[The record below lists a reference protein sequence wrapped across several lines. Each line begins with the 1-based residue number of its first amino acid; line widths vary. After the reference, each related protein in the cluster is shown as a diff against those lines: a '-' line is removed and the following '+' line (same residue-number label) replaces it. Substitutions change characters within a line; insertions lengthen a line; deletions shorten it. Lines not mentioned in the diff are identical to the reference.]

1 MPDTPA
7 VDQHVGTG
15 LDITGGPTMKKYF
28 VACFVSSL
36 AGAILAI
43 GLTDHWNH
51 SKLTAQEPRF
61 EVPTTRPPTVL
72 VDDTNATGVQPAPV
86 ASAFV
91 GFTPDE
97 RMNISVY
104 ETANRSVV
112 HITTKTLT
120 REMFMRAENIPAG
133 TGSGSVLDADGHI
146 LTNWHVV
153 EGASQVDVTLFNGES
168 YEAGLIGRDPAND
181 IAVLRISAPRE
192 VLYPIAFG
200 DSSNLRVGQKALA
213 IGNPF
218 GLERTL
224 TVGILSSLNRK
235 LPSRTGRSRDDI
247 TSVIQIDAA
256 LNPGN
261 SGGPLL
267 NGQATM
273 IGMNTAIASHTQGN
287 TGVGFAIPIN
297 TIKRVVPELIAN
309 GRVLRPVIGIS
320 TVYETERGLLVI
332 EVVKNGPADLA
343 GLKGFKWITERKQ
356 TGPFITERT
365 YLDRRNADLI
375 LTVDGKSVKSGDEL
389 LDIVEKKKPGDR
401 VILRILREGREIDL
415 AVPLGVAE

>member
-1 MPDTPA
+1 
-7 VDQHVGTG
+7 
-15 LDITGGPTMKKYF
+15 MKKYVF
-28 VACFVSSL
+28 ACLISSV

-43 GLTDHWNH
+43 AMTDQSNR
-51 SKLTAQEPRF
+51 SGLTAQETRF
-61 EVPTTRPPTVL
+61 VAPLTRVPADL
-72 VDDTNATGVQPAPV
+72 IDDTGATRTPHVV
-86 ASAFV
+86 ARADLNR
-91 GFTPDE
+91 FTPDE
-97 RMNISVY
+97 RVNISVY
-104 ETANRSVV
+104 ETVNRSVV

-120 REMFMRAENIPAG
+120 REMFMRSDHVPAG
-133 TGSGSVLDADGHI
+133 TGSGSVLDTTGHI

-153 EGASQVDVTLFNGES
+153 EGASEVSVTLYNGES

-192 VLYPIAFG
+192 ALYPIKFG

-247 TSVIQIDAA
+247 KSVIQIDAA

-273 IGMNTAIASHTQGN
+273 IGMNTAIASHTQAN
-287 TGVGFAIPIN
+287 SGVGFAIPVN
-297 TIKRVVPELIAN
+297 TIKRVVPELIER

-320 TVYETERGLLVI
+320 SVYETDRGLLVI
-332 EVVKNGPADLA
+332 EVIKKGPADTA
-343 GLKGFKWITERKQ
+343 GLRGFKWITERKQ

-375 LTVDGKSVKSGDEL
+375 LAIDGKPVRSGDEL
-389 LDIVEKKKPGDR
+389 LDVVENKKPGDQ
-401 VILRILREGREIDL
+401 VVLGIIREGREVDL
-415 AVPLGVAE
+415 NVTLGVAE